1 MIELWIPITIAAAF
15 LQNVRTSV
23 QKHLKGRLS
32 NTGATFVRFGFGF
45 PLAILYVLTL
55 RHLLGFEMPAAN
67 QVFFLY
73 ASIGGVSQ
81 ILGTAALLAT
91 FGYRN
96 FAVGTA
102 YSKTETVQA
111 ALFAAIILGEVL
123 TPLAAAGIAISLVGV
138 LALSAARTK
147 LTARSL
153 LASLASRPA
162 VLGIVSGGCF
172 GISAV
177 SYRAASLSL
186 GGDGYLIQAAFTLS
200 FVTILQ
206 TALMLLY
213 MRLRE
218 PGQIT
223 AVLRAWRP
231 AAWVGISGVVGSAG
245 WFTAMTLQH
254 AAYVRALG
262 QIELIF
268 TIFSASLIFRE
279 RITKTELGGIALMM
293 AGILI
298 LVLGA

>member
-15 LQNVRTSV
+15 LQNVRTAL

-45 PLAILYVLTL
+45 PLAIVYVLML
-55 RHLLGFEMPAAN
+55 RYGFGFEIPTPNPA
-67 QVFFLY
+67 FFLY

-123 TPLAAAGIAISLVGV
+123 TPVAAAGIVISLAGV
-138 LALSAARTK
+138 LALSGARTE
-147 LTARSL
+147 LTVRSL
-153 LASLASRPA
+153 FASVASRPA
-162 VLGIVSGGCF
+162 MLGMASGGCF

-186 GGDGYLIQAAFTLS
+186 GGDGFLIQAAFTLS

-206 TALMLLY
+206 TVLMVLY

-231 AAWVGISGVVGSAG
+231 AVWVGISGVVASAG

-268 TIFSASLIFRE
+268 TIISASLIFRE
-279 RITKTELGGIALMM
+279 RITRTEFGGIVMM
-293 AGILI
+293 TTGILF
-298 LVLGA
+298 LVLGT